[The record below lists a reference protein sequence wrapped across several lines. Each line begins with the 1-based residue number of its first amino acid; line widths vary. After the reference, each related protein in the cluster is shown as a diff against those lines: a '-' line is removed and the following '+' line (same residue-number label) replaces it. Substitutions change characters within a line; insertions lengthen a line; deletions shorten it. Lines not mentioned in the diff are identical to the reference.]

1 MDGGALKEQDD
12 GEHQVVLFTFSGKIS
27 TSDKEKWNESIADL
41 KETFGSNL
49 VGVTIKGVSSGSAKR
64 KVKRRKR

>member
-12 GEHQVVLFTFSGKIS
+12 GEHQVVFFTFSGKIS
-27 TSDKEKWNESIADL
+27 PDKVKKWNDSVSTL
-41 KETFGSNL
+41 KKTFHSNL
-49 VGVTIKGVSSGSAKR
+49 VGVTIRGEASLVKKR

>member
-12 GEHQVVLFTFSGKIS
+12 GEHQVVFFTFSGKLS
-27 TSDKEKWNESIADL
+27 TPDVEKWNDSIATL
-41 KETFGSNL
+41 KKTFGPNV
-49 VGVTIKGVSSGSAKR
+49 VGVTIKGVSSRSKKR